1 VSYVPPQGDEVALDF
16 NAGSYT
22 PPNGS
27 MVALEFAPGGG
38 PPVGTDQYSFPPG
51 FDAASIGATSIRLAS
66 LFVDLPGRGIAPA
79 NGYGRAGI
87 PDFVACVAGTF
98 VAIEAKGKGGKT
110 TALQDRELQR
120 INDAGGIALVVTHEH
135 DVRAVVAATCDLARA
150 RRNSGETK

>member
-1 VSYVPPQGDEVALDF
+1 MKEASVKQEIHDELKYQQMAHSDTYYF
-16 NAGSYT
+16 M
-22 PPNGS
+22 P
-27 MVALEFAPGGG
+27 
-38 PPVGTDQYSFPPG
+38 
-51 FDAASIGATSIRLAS
+51 
-66 LFVDLPGRGIAPA
+66 PA
-79 NGYGRAGI
+79 NGYGRSGI